1 MLLRYTF
8 ALLLVVAV
16 SPLAAYAAVEFSNTA
31 RFGVLDDPNN
41 PFLNELDPNAQSALY
56 SERVLLNFPQLAP
69 FNLIEELEREI
80 NANTPPPPPLETYR
94 QQSRF
99 VSNDL
104 FELDTGN
111 VNGDLDAI
119 PGLYFE
125 ERFYGT
131 GPGDLNSFDS
141 LGGSVGGFS
150 GKLVSG
156 ILAPAG
162 SLSSNDQALVNRIR
176 LRSTNLTEP
185 TNVTMKVEMNL
196 GSTFEAQPNAY
207 ATEAV
212 TVSIYDPD
220 EPAFFLPSSQRS
232 SEVYDTVPGG
242 FGIPGFG
249 TLFDTDEYSFP
260 ETNEI
265 RREAWG
271 TYEFETTLAP
281 GEESTLE
288 FALTFFTQVSNG
300 SSFPAQLDNT
310 QSLDFALNIF
320 GDGIEIEY
328 LPVPEPAALA
338 LFALGAP
345 LVARR
350 QRA

>member
-16 SPLAAYAAVEFSNTA
+16 SPLAAYAEVEFSNTA
-31 RFGVLDDPNN
+31 RFGILDDRTN
-41 PFLNELDPNAQSALY
+41 PFLTELDPNAQSALY
-56 SERVLLNFPQLAP
+56 SERLLLDFPELRP
-69 FNLIEELEREI
+69 FNLVEELEREL
-80 NANTPPPPPLETYR
+80 NANTPQPPAFEAYR

-111 VNGDLDAI
+111 VNGELDAI
-119 PGLYFE
+119 PNIYIEDRLW
-125 ERFYGT
+125 GT
-131 GPGDLNSFDS
+131 GAGDPNSFQ
-141 LGGSVGGFS
+141 GGFGSVGGFG

-156 ILAPAG
+156 IRTPAG

-185 TNVTMKVEMNL
+185 TNVTMKVDMSL
-196 GSTFEAQPNAY
+196 TSTFEAQPNAY

-220 EPAFFLPSSQRS
+220 APPFFLPSSQRS
-232 SEVYDTVPGG
+232 NEVYDTVPGG
-242 FGIPGFG
+242 FSIPGFG
-249 TLFDTDEYSFP
+249 DLFTADEFSFP
-260 ETNEI
+260 ETNEV

-288 FALTFFTQVSNG
+288 FALTFFTQVSNA

-338 LFALGAP
+338 LLALGAP

-350 QRA
+350 RRA